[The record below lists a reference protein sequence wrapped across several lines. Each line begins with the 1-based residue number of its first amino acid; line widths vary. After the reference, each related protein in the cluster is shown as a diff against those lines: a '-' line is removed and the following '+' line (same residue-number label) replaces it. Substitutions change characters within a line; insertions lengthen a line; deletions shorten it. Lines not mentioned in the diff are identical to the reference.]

1 MAGLCPQSFY
11 KQRRV
16 CRNDVWVS
24 SRIPVMPLIQGFT
37 GMPKNE
43 EESTVLGTPI
53 PAVSPLNVS
62 PESER

>member
-1 MAGLCPQSFY
+1 
-11 KQRRV
+11 
-16 CRNDVWVS
+16 
-24 SRIPVMPLIQGFT
+24 
-37 GMPKNE
+37 MPKNE